1 VAVPRQRSRRTTP
14 NDIGLPP
21 SILLDTPTDTAA
33 AKRALVRT
41 YNTPAY
47 ADPWDCV
54 QDFERVQRKA
64 AENPNKGSAA
74 LASVV
79 DLPRGRIRP
88 WLDGARPDCYRGLQT
103 ALERGWILDEWNQRG
118 RALNCLAAWTLT
130 SGSIDTDWWVPQW
143 VADTE
148 VEREALERYA
158 EAGGIRLVR
167 TREDDDRPDEY
178 RPDADASVLGRV
190 LSTWT
195 GLQGD
200 KDRTVRFPRYV
211 RFAPDEVARDF
222 CRVYVAQRG
231 VEREHGRLFT
241 QIAATRSDAF
251 RVNLL
256 HQLRRVVDDP
266 DSVRGES
273 WPLRIYEP
281 AKSQLAGYP
290 GFD

>member
-1 VAVPRQRSRRTTP
+1 MLE
-14 NDIGLPP
+14 N
-21 SILLDTPTDTAA
+21 PTDTAA

-41 YNTPAY
+41 YNPPAY

-54 QDFERVQRKA
+54 EDFESVQREA
-64 AENPNKGSAA
+64 AKHPNKGSAA

-79 DLPRGRIRP
+79 ELPRGRIRP

-103 ALERGWILDEWNQRG
+103 ALSNGWLLEQWDRLG
-118 RALNCLAAWTLT
+118 RALNCLAAWLLS
-130 SGSIDTDWWVPQW
+130 SGSIDSHSVVTWI
-143 VADTE
+143 ADTE
-148 VEREALERYA
+148 AEREALEHYA
-158 EAGGIRLVR
+158 DAAGIGLVR
-167 TREDDDRPDEY
+167 TREDDDRPAEY
-178 RPDADASVLGRV
+178 RPDANASVLGRV

-231 VEREHGRLFT
+231 TERGADT
-241 QIAATRSDAF
+241 QRRRPFRQIMAIRSDAF
-251 RVNLL
+251 REDLL
-256 HQLRRVVDDP
+256 AQLRRVVDDP
-266 DSVRGES
+266 DAVRGDS
-273 WPLRIYEP
+273 WPVRIYEP

-290 GFD
+290 DLAGDC